1 MWMVGMRKTKTHLDM
16 RLCRY
21 INKKC
26 LYISRKKLNKQ
37 NVELL
42 LNGKSDSEQE
52 DTNKAKKECPYCY
65 CPYNSIYIVIF
76 RSDKGS

>member
-1 MWMVGMRKTKTHLDM
+1 MICVRKTQAHPNM

-26 LYISRKKLNKQ
+26 LYISKKKLNEQ

-52 DTNKAKKECPYCY
+52 DTDKAKK
-65 CPYNSIYIVIF
+65 
-76 RSDKGS
+76 RSAPIAVVP